1 MSKGILTA
9 LMGAFC
15 LLTFNTARAFGGDY
29 TPGTTPMVVDAGLSG
44 GGDKLVTLVYTN
56 GDTNTIYAGDGLFGD
71 FGIQQNF
78 ADSHWSIKATAGF
91 DYWAASASNATIS
104 FTRYPLDVL
113 ALYNIGDSHL
123 GFGLTEHLSP
133 KLNNDGFAPD
143 ASFDNAT
150 GVMLQYQYWL
160 FGARLTSIRYK
171 LSSGCAANCSF
182 SGNSLSLF
190 FDYAF

>member
-1 MSKGILTA
+1 MSKGILAA

-15 LLTFNTARAFGGDY
+15 LLAFNNAQAFGGDY

-44 GGDKLVTLVYTN
+44 GGDKLETVIFTN
-56 GDTNTIYAGDGLFGD
+56 GDTRTIYAGNGLFAD
-71 FGIQQNF
+71 FGVQHNF
-78 ADSHWSIKATAGF
+78 VDTHWSLKATAGF
-91 DYWAASASNATIS
+91 DFWSVAASNATIT
-104 FTRYPLDVL
+104 FRRYPLDLL
-113 ALYNIGDSHL
+113 ALYNIGDNHL

-133 KLNNDGFAPD
+133 KLNNDGIGPD

-160 FGARLTSIRYK
+160 FGARFTSIRYK
-171 LSSGCAANCSF
+171 VSSGCVANCSF